1 MCYRTVI
8 KGVLKDLFRYGDV
21 WMDGFGNFSRDVEIL
36 EVKVIF
42 WLEKQKMRSI
52 WMVREINFKSVLM
65 GGKVK

>member
-1 MCYRTVI
+1 
-8 KGVLKDLFRYGDV
+8 
-21 WMDGFGNFSRDVEIL
+21 MDGFVNFSRDVEIL